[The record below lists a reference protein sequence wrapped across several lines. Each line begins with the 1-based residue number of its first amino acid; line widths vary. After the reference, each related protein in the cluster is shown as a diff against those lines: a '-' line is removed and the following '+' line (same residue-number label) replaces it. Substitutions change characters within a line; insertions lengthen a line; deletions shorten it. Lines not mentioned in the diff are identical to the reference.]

1 MLDICG
7 TIGLGRFVVLS
18 SALPPFPSPNSS
30 PPPSFLSIFLLS
42 YISPLCLLF
51 FPKFLPISPL
61 LFLYIS
67 PRFPLLFLSF
77 SPSLLYFSFIS
88 LSHFIFHF
96 CWPYSL
102 KGILKPKIE
111 KKWLCYPFFT
121 VFVQIFAGKKSQ
133 ILYQVACGDHIVLI
147 SQTDDICFSLY
158 IKDYW

>member
-1 MLDICG
+1 MDICG

-42 YISPLCLLF
+42 YSSPLCLLF

-77 SPSLLYFSFIS
+77 SPSLLSFSFIS

-111 KKWLCYPFFT
+111 KNGSATPFLLSLFRYLH
-121 VFVQIFAGKKSQ
+121 GKIHKFQS
-133 ILYQVACGDHIVLI
+133 
-147 SQTDDICFSLY
+147 
-158 IKDYW
+158 K